1 MASTKA
7 QGSSTNGRN
16 SPGQRLGVKRFG
28 CQTVKAGEILVRQR
42 GTKFLPGANVG
53 KGSDDTLYTTIAGV
67 VKFEWA
73 KRGKKM
79 ISVYPAAAK

>member
-1 MASTKA
+1 MAHTKA
-7 QGSSTNGRN
+7 QSSSTNGRN

-28 CQTVKAGEILVRQR
+28 MQSVKAGEILVRQR
-42 GTKFLPGANVG
+42 GTKFLPGENVG
-53 KGSDDTLYTTIAGV
+53 IGSDDTLFTKVTGV

-79 ISVYPAAAK
+79 ISVYPAAK

>member
-1 MASTKA
+1 MAHTKA
-7 QGSSTNGRN
+7 QSSCTNGRN

-28 CQTVKAGEILVRQR
+28 MQAVKAGEVLVRQR
-42 GTKFLPGANVG
+42 GTKFLPGENVG
-53 KGSDDTLYTTIAGV
+53 IGSDDTLFTKISGV

-79 ISVYPAAAK
+79 ISVYPAAK